1 MPEQEIAG
9 YVQHWT
15 RRDCFFA
22 DKQSIVAAPKHSMLI
37 LDSDW
42 KENFNFPIGPVQTA
56 PEWRARARVC
66 VSMMTTFVL
75 GGKCFSGGSGMF
87 ISALSRIND
96 KGALT
101 TLAIMEDT
109 LEYLCS
115 IDAFDGV
122 DEVVWF
128 TDGGPH
134 FSCKLVIS
142 TMATRWAERLRKANG
157 SHLVVTGD
165 SNYGRIDLKKKTGV
179 EYHSKDSED
188 RYFSRADEE
197 VKAAAKKYCVH
208 SVKQAVDILTEM
220 AARTGPTGLNKFDHR
235 EVVTDWLP
243 SMCKEDWREELQLAK
258 TLPGKVK
265 GTHQWEMHVNDRRRK
280 ELLGKG
286 NQLTA
291 VDIRARCIA
300 GVGWSDIHH
309 PVMVPIKDATDS
321 EYSSDSSDS
330 DKSEK
335 AGSEE
340 DSKAEP
346 AAPGPDEDSITCSND
361 IPSHWKK
368 NRGYKVSYRTETP
381 EVANR
386 KTMSEHLQRRLG
398 EVNVK
403 HLEQGQRIMKY
414 SAEYYE
420 LRAAARAHQKD
431 RARKIRL
438 KFKAERD
445 VARQGD

>member
-1 MPEQEIAG
+1 
-9 YVQHWT
+9 
-15 RRDCFFA
+15 
-22 DKQSIVAAPKHSMLI
+22 
-37 LDSDW
+37 
-42 KENFNFPIGPVQTA
+42 
-56 PEWRARARVC
+56 
-66 VSMMTTFVL
+66 
-75 GGKCFSGGSGMF
+75 
-87 ISALSRIND
+87 
-96 KGALT
+96 
-101 TLAIMEDT
+101 
-109 LEYLCS
+109 
-115 IDAFDGV
+115 
-122 DEVVWF
+122 
-128 TDGGPH
+128 
-134 FSCKLVIS
+134 
-142 TMATRWAERLRKANG
+142 
-157 SHLVVTGD
+157 
-165 SNYGRIDLKKKTGV
+165 
-179 EYHSKDSED
+179 
-188 RYFSRADEE
+188 
-197 VKAAAKKYCVH
+197 
-208 SVKQAVDILTEM
+208 
-220 AARTGPTGLNKFDHR
+220 
-235 EVVTDWLP
+235 
-243 SMCKEDWREELQLAK
+243 MCKEDWREELQLAK

-368 NRGYKVSYRTETP
+368 IRGYKVSYRNETP